1 MRKNN
6 TTELGELIKNKREEL
21 GISQRALAREVNM
34 DCAEVSRIEAG
45 KRQKPNIL
53 YLKGISETLNI
64 SLVELM
70 KLAGYSDV
78 EINWG
83 TDFSNK
89 RSTAD
94 YQKQIE
100 SYEKFY
106 FDVLEDIEIRRK
118 SAFECKGIFADI
130 IDRIDN
136 PGYYSSEITLKDI
149 SEKLKEASRV
159 INKIWKNLIKIN
171 CLKTYFNYY
180 PTLSDFLIQKLHF

>member
-6 TTELGELIKNKREEL
+6 TTELGRLIKNKREEL
-21 GISQRALAREVNM
+21 GISQRALAREANM
-34 DCAEVSRIEAG
+34 DCAEVSRIESG

-64 SLVELM
+64 SLIELM

-89 RSTAD
+89 RSTTD

-106 FDVLEDIEIRRK
+106 FDVLEDIEERRK
-118 SAFECKGIFADI
+118 VDFAVKGGVADL
-130 IDRIDN
+130 IDKLELASIEKK
-136 PGYYSSEITLKDI
+136 EISNDEILDR
-149 SEKLKEASRV
+149 LKEIIPMIRP
-159 INKIWKNLIKIN
+159 NLEKFD
-171 CLKTYFNYY
+171 KSKY
-180 PTLSDFLIQKLHF
+180 PSFDSALFPKRK

>member
-21 GISQRALAREVNM
+21 GISQRTLARKVNM

-53 YLKGISETLNI
+53 YLKGISKTLNI

-89 RSTAD
+89 RSTTD

-159 INKIWKNLIKIN
+159 INKNMEKFDKN
-171 CLKTYFNYY
+171 
-180 PTLSDFLIQKLHF
+180 KLPKDLF